1 LGHLE
6 GARWIAVIEL
16 LLLYGI
22 VVGLGVRMRVL
33 GMRILLCVR
42 IDGGVHVVRA
52 GPIASSSSKIL
63 GE

>member
-6 GARWIAVIEL
+6 GARWIAIIEL
-16 LLLYGI
+16 LLLYGV

-42 IDGGVHVVRA
+42 IDGGVHVVGA
-52 GPIASSSSKIL
+52 GPIASSTGEVL
-63 GE
+63 GK